1 MAQEP
6 QQLKALFCKRF
17 NCPPE
22 EYAEQAFRKCLYGHA
37 KLLVGI
43 LRLWNADFF
52 FEDLKFIEALGVAVD
67 SKEVRADAANFRD
80 VNRHG
85 RGFLRT
91 AWRLRVSGRKAM
103 RMGRELF
110 STAEGSLLAAE
121 PQRVARRETESASTG
136 PRETQPGPGRPAA
149 TGSGSGESK
158 K

>member
-1 MAQEP
+1 MAQQP

-17 NCPPE
+17 DCPPE
-22 EYAEQAFRKCLYGHA
+22 EYAEHAFRKCLYAHA
-37 KLLVGI
+37 KPLVGI

-52 FEDLKFIEALGVAVD
+52 FEDLKFIEAMGVAVD

-103 RMGRELF
+103 RMARDLF
-110 STAEGSLLAAE
+110 STAGEPLLAAA
-121 PQRVARRETESASTG
+121 PQRVAPRETESASTG
-136 PRETQPGPGRPAA
+136 PRQTQRELGRPAA
-149 TGSGSGESK
+149 TGPEPGDSK
-158 K
+158 R